1 MTTPPAP
8 GTVPASSTFI
18 CLAQR
23 DPDEQDL
30 ESDWTRE
37 ETPMFTLDL
46 DKEWLLPGVPPT
58 GRRLEVA
65 VVVIISFEGAR

>member
-1 MTTPPAP
+1 
-8 GTVPASSTFI
+8 
-18 CLAQR
+18 
-23 DPDEQDL
+23 
-30 ESDWTRE
+30 
-37 ETPMFTLDL
+37 MFTLDL